1 MMINYLAPIFRSQF
15 NLFYRYGYTHIP
27 ASQVIKFDG
36 KITNEIKHSLVDLF
50 TSISPFE
57 YDEEYVVLHLEA
69 EGSDS
74 VGNILFEIQNVVSVY
89 PLSKQAKISIE
100 SKIDERIRLEQPI
113 FESVLTE
120 IENNIHKAEIRK
132 AIDALWLICNLE
144 GSKDEL
150 IAEIGIDNIFQGME
164 FRKSGTKASQ
174 IKKSSYWSY
183 LLAYDRFDYFP
194 NSILG
199 FFYDAGQVFAYSKNL
214 STFEGSALHKY
225 LETINSTNPSI
236 KLKDVISL
244 LEKEESVTGYTSQT
258 TTTNIKQYVVA
269 PIFLMLKDELR
280 SADDVSQTK
289 LVKYT
294 DYLLE
299 FGINFE
305 AAVVLLG
312 AFFGYKKFYDTYYNR
327 LGLRFYK
334 SQKLPIQ
341 KKKAEIE
348 EKKPE
353 EVISQSLQEPIVEI
367 ITEISLPIVE
377 DLPIDTNVLQVSSE
391 KENLTEKFQ
400 EIILSILKGV
410 ADCKISELKTE
421 FNKRTKRKFTVAILE
436 SILKEMGNKVEIT
449 HKGKKIEKVKLRSS
463 ATLFDT
469 TE

>member
-36 KITNEIKHSLVDLF
+36 KITNEIKHSLVELF

-69 EGSDS
+69 EGSDN

-150 IAEIGIDNIFQGME
+150 IAEIGIDSIFQGME
-164 FRKSGTKASQ
+164 YRKSGTKASQ
-174 IKKSSYWSY
+174 IKKSNYWSY

-225 LETINSTNPSI
+225 LETINSTNPNI

-244 LEKEESVTGYTSQT
+244 LKKEGSVTGYTSQT

-299 FGINFE
+299 FGINFD

-334 SQKLPIQ
+334 SQKLPVQ
-341 KKKAEIE
+341 KKKIEIE
-348 EKKPE
+348 EKKIE
-353 EVISQSLQEPIVEI
+353 EVISESPQEPIVE
-367 ITEISLPIVE
+367 ER
-377 DLPIDTNVLQVSSE
+377 PIDTQVLQQSN
-391 KENLTEKFQ
+391 ENENPTEKFQ
-400 EIILSILKGV
+400 EIILSILKGG
-410 ADCKISELKTE
+410 ADFKISELKTE
-421 FNKRTKRKFTVAILE
+421 FNKQTKRKFTNANLE
-436 SILKEMGNKVEIT
+436 GILKEMVNKVEII
-449 HKGKKIEKVKLRSS
+449 HKGKKIEKIRLKNKLS
-463 ATLFDT
+463 LFNNL
-469 TE
+469 E